1 MRREASAAGAA
12 IFLPDR
18 LTTAATPGSRW
29 PSCCLEAAPVSCAR
43 RRNGFLHPCLCP
55 GSLGRGKVR
64 QSPQPAPHAPSLRT
78 EAVLRDPS
86 DCQLVGNGPRRQ
98 HVRAGTWAG
107 LWLQQV
113 RATRQKPAPQGDE
126 HYDSRDA
133 SGAPPLAPS
142 KLYRLLIGCA
152 AEAVRTYVRRAM
164 AARGGFVSV
173 SAAPGLWRQGARAA
187 VGLSGRYPERG
198 YAAGPAQ
205 GPPTFGFLLDVDGV
219 LVRGHKVIPAALG
232 AFRRLVNSHGQLRV
246 PVVFV
251 TNSGNVLQHSKAQ
264 ELSALLGFKVEPD
277 QVILSHS
284 PMKLFSQFH
293 RKRMLVTGQGPLLEN
308 ACGLGFENVV
318 TVDELR
324 MAFPGLDMVDLQR
337 RPTTMPLPRNDFP
350 AIEGVLLLGE
360 PVRWET
366 SLQLIM
372 DVLLSNGNPGTG
384 LAAAPYPHLPI
395 LASNMDLLWMAEAK
409 IPRFGHGTFLL
420 CLEAIYQKLT
430 GRELRYEGLMGKP
443 SVLTYQYAEDLIG
456 LQAARRGWAA
466 PIRRLYAVGDNPMS
480 DVYGANL
487 FHRYLQRERRG
498 AQSCASIL
506 VCTGVYC
513 PQAASPAPGGEAPP
527 FHGHRDFGFSPGLM
541 EASHIVNDVDEAVQL
556 VFHEEGWAP

>member
-409 IPRFGHGTFLL
+409 IPRYIHVLVISGLLSHLRICAYSMKHGAT
-420 CLEAIYQKLT
+420 A
-430 GRELRYEGLMGKP
+430 
-443 SVLTYQYAEDLIG
+443 
-456 LQAARRGWAA
+456 
-466 PIRRLYAVGDNPMS
+466 
-480 DVYGANL
+480 
-487 FHRYLQRERRG
+487 
-498 AQSCASIL
+498 
-506 VCTGVYC
+506 
-513 PQAASPAPGGEAPP
+513 EAP
-527 FHGHRDFGFSPGLM
+527 HRRWRVPSGADTSPCM
-541 EASHIVNDVDEAVQL
+541 PQDPRDV
-556 VFHEEGWAP
+556 

>member
-264 ELSALLGFKVEPD
+264 ELSALLGFK
-277 QVILSHS
+277 
-284 PMKLFSQFH
+284 
-293 RKRMLVTGQGPLLEN
+293 
-308 ACGLGFENVV
+308 
-318 TVDELR
+318 
-324 MAFPGLDMVDLQR
+324 
-337 RPTTMPLPRNDFP
+337 PLPRNDFP